1 MVNIL
6 NFNSKEN
13 QNGIIKRNIISILL
27 VFLVLA
33 VFMLFKTLKGGYIVI
48 NILFNNALLYL
59 SLALAFVF
67 ASAYCIVKLCKI
79 GKRKIVKKMLASIV
93 CLFFSLALLL
103 IISDNVSS
111 SFYLS
116 AADAADKTGI
126 LLPKDVFANMDSNE
140 NELGEQQVRS
150 WHPFINTEVN
160 EVQQSFG
167 DNTNNYFYSVK
178 IISSNSWLLR
188 FNDEVLKFLCN
199 EYSANFEQ
207 INQNIVAGDF
217 IANGQKHKFI
227 LQRRNFD
234 LCCIIY
240 RGGDLLVQEVKYPIY
255 D

>member
-1 MVNIL
+1 M
-6 NFNSKEN
+6 FNSEDNKKD
-13 QNGIIKRNIISILL
+13 IIKNSIISKLF
-27 VFLVLA
+27 VFLALA

-79 GKRKIVKKMLASIV
+79 GKRKIVKKMLVSIV
-93 CLFFSLALLL
+93 CLFFCLALIL
-103 IISDNVSS
+103 IIVDNVSS

-116 AADAADKTGI
+116 TADAADKTEI
-126 LLPKDVFANMDSNE
+126 LLPKDVFANMDSNN
-140 NELGEQQVRS
+140 NESGEQQVRS
-150 WHPFINTEVN
+150 WHPFINTEVT
-160 EVQQSFG
+160 EVQQSFS
-167 DNTNNYFYSVK
+167 DSSNEYFYSIKV
-178 IISSNSWLLR
+178 ISSNHWLLR

-227 LQRRNFD
+227 LQNRNSD
-234 LCCIIY
+234 LCCIFY
-240 RGGDLLVQEVKYPIY
+240 RGDYLLNQELVYPFY
-255 D
+255 S